1 MIRGFCVIL
10 AQCCAIARVLKG
22 FQHVAMQLLLLFCLL
37 LCRYYGV
44 LSVLLYG
51 YSVAFVL

>member
-22 FQHVAMQLLLLFCLL
+22 FQHVAMQLLLFCLS